1 LVNEIVIIYMMFV
14 QLLPAIWA
22 TTVSLLELAIGLTL
36 GYILIF
42 DFRTQAYAQLTKLRL
57 NLIRMPH

>member
-1 LVNEIVIIYMMFV
+1 MMFV